1 MRNINIARVF
11 QPSWE
16 KKNKTVQT
24 QKSAPKIH
32 PTNQWSLQ
40 KRQRKEK
47 STIES

>member
-11 QPSWE
+11 QPSR
-16 KKNKTVQT
+16 KKKKTVQT

-47 STIES
+47 SAIES